1 MKPIDLPIYHLPEGG
16 LHMEEMGIDIPIDQC
31 ETMVIT
37 FFHINAI
44 GPSGYRKSCT
54 VYSNGRS
61 FVCAMTL
68 IALKNKI
75 YSNNSWD

>member
-1 MKPIDLPIYHLPEGG
+1 MKPIELPIYHLPDGG
-16 LHMEEMGIDIPIDQC
+16 EQMEEMGIDIPIEDC
-31 ETMVIT
+31 EIVPIL
-37 FFHINAI
+37 FFNINAI
-44 GPSGYRKSCT
+44 GRASYRKSSV

-75 YSNNSWD
+75 YSNNTWD